1 MTRALLIILSD
12 HVDSARA
19 LATASPF
26 SLPAEEAEQLFVPT
40 ASPTGALPATHWCL
54 SGDFSETHWNAI
66 QGLAMLLPWADCHAY
81 DLLTQPNFMR
91 ERLAALN
98 LLPVEVP
105 QS

>member
-12 HVDSARA
+12 YVDSARA

-26 SLPAEEAEQLFVPT
+26 SLTAEEAEQLFVPT

-66 QGLAMLLPWADCHAY
+66 QGLAMLLPWADCYAY
-81 DLLTQPNFMR
+81 DLLTQPDFVR
-91 ERLAALN
+91 QRLAALN

>member
-26 SLPAEEAEQLFVPT
+26 SLTAEEAEQLFVPT

-81 DLLTQPNFMR
+81 DLATQPLFP
-91 ERLAALN
+91 EEQLATLG
-98 LLPVEVP
+98 LQPLKGDIP
-105 QS
+105 

>member
-1 MTRALLIILSD
+1 MTRALLIIQAD

-26 SLPAEEAEQLFVPT
+26 SLTAEEAELLFVPT